1 MARWAPSEEKCIEAA
16 ELYAM
21 GYSYRSVAERMPHAD
36 GKPISHETARSWVKR
51 GNEVIRVKE
60 LIDPDESRW
69 RMAVALDEW
78 MTELLEAKRAGL
90 ISLEDSLTHA
100 KWLIRERARFGG
112 TDAPLQSRVVVKDDR
127 EPPTVDGDTIE
138 ATAAREAV
146 AVTKARERQLL
157 AGSDDHDSA
166 PQY

>member
-1 MARWAPSEEKCIEAA
+1 MGRWAPPEEKVIEAA
-16 ELYAM
+16 ELYAK
-21 GYSYRSVAERMPHAD
+21 GYSYRAVAERMPTEN
-36 GKPISHETARSWVKR
+36 GKPISHETARSWVKL
-51 GNEVIRVKE
+51 GNQIIRVKE
-60 LIDPDESRW
+60 LIDPDEARW

-78 MTELLEAKRAGL
+78 MMELLEAKRQGTIGMLDA
-90 ISLEDSLTHA
+90 LTHA

-112 TDAPLQSRVVVKDDR
+112 TDAPTRVHVRDDR
-127 EPPTVDGDTIE
+127 EPPTVDADTIE

-146 AVTKARERQLL
+146 AVTKARERRLL